1 MPTNIQDDLQTSGKS
16 KYGSFCIKNIAPD
29 PTIHESKTRPNVPGS
44 GCVPTKL
51 GAHVSIRFPA
61 FQSYRKGVKEGTKS
75 SDRHDHNNSHMG
87 NSTLVP
93 NTIGNVNTTTST
105 HTNVHPSTTGPSRDS
120 TPTDPKQNPPTRSM
134 AGLRQNLED
143 KTLPTRVTNLIT
155 SARSTGTRLNYNS
168 TWKKFCGWC
177 SEQKVDPIQC
187 HIIYILDFLASLFD
201 KGLAYRTVNVYRS
214 SISAQHGHIGGK
226 PIGVHKEIC
235 ALMKGIS
242 NKRPPTPRYCNTW
255 DVTIV
260 LDYIKTWGNN
270 ESLTDKYLTLKLTF
284 LLAVTSAHRGSE
296 LKLLKTNLM
305 NQHNE
310 FIIFHFDTKLKT
322 TKQGKTPP
330 KSEFHKFE
338 GDEDLCP
345 VSCLNCYL
353 TRSTSWRSIE
363 ADGTHNPNQLLL
375 SHIKPHNIVTKS
387 TIARWL
393 KDVLNLAGIN
403 VNIYKAHST
412 RSAASSKAEALGLCI
427 EEIIQQG
434 NWSNKNTFE
443 KFYKKPIETHSKA
456 FQQKVLNREPR
467 NKKPL

>member
-1 MPTNIQDDLQTSGKS
+1 M
-16 KYGSFCIKNIAPD
+16 
-29 PTIHESKTRPNVPGS
+29 
-44 GCVPTKL
+44 
-51 GAHVSIRFPA
+51 
-61 FQSYRKGVKEGTKS
+61 
-75 SDRHDHNNSHMG
+75 
-87 NSTLVP
+87 
-93 NTIGNVNTTTST
+93 
-105 HTNVHPSTTGPSRDS
+105 
-120 TPTDPKQNPPTRSM
+120 
-134 AGLRQNLED
+134 
-143 KTLPTRVTNLIT
+143 
-155 SARSTGTRLNYNS
+155 
-168 TWKKFCGWC
+168 
-177 SEQKVDPIQC
+177 
-187 HIIYILDFLASLFD
+187 
-201 KGLAYRTVNVYRS
+201 
-214 SISAQHGHIGGK
+214 HIGGK
-226 PIGVHKEIC
+226 PIGEHKEIS
-235 ALMKGIS
+235 ALMKGIN

-260 LDYIKTWGNN
+260 LDYIKTWGKN

-322 TKQGKTPP
+322 TKQGKIPP

-353 TRSTSWRSIE
+353 ARSTSWRSME
-363 ADGTHNPNQLLL
+363 ADGTHSPNQLLL

-393 KDVLNLAGIN
+393 KDVMTLAGIN
-403 VNIYKAHST
+403 VNKYKAHST
-412 RSAASSKAEALGLCI
+412 RSAASSKAEALGLSI

-443 KFYKKPIETHSKA
+443 KFYKKPIVTHSKA

-467 NKKPL
+467 NNKPL